1 MRVWNSWGDKI
12 GGYIR
17 GWRIKNFMYKVAVQ
31 IKNIKLKNCLKLPL
45 LGPDIKKMTIWFKS
59 FQFILFKFQ
68 IHTQPAFT
76 CSKLTTETLEHVIA
90 GLVTSGGCLYWNHYK
105 KYINVSDH
113 FFNNVRLKLQVFV
126 GFEISS

>member
-1 MRVWNSWGDKI
+1 
-12 GGYIR
+12 
-17 GWRIKNFMYKVAVQ
+17 MYKAAVQ

-90 GLVTSGGCLYWNHYK
+90 GLV
-105 KYINVSDH
+105 
-113 FFNNVRLKLQVFV
+113 NVRRLPVLKPLQKVHKRFRS
-126 GFEISS
+126 FF